1 MIPRHLTRRHA
12 RKVDVALA
20 ALLTLGALLS
30 IALGGDAGRHRLAAA
45 LMAGVTVAPIAVR
58 RRWPLLVGAGV
69 PALAAVD
76 HKYFDPQ
83 FVGYPIATFCA
94 MYALAAWTRPRAFV
108 GGLVVFAAANV
119 AVPGSFDRVGLLW
132 TLVSIATMLLVRHVV
147 VGRERRAQ
155 LAERERDLAA
165 REAVVEERA
174 RIARELHDTVA
185 HHLSIM
191 IIQAGA
197 ERRALNGAGGSTGRM
212 LGSIEELGRG
222 SLAEL
227 RRMLGLLRSEHAS
240 DALSEAAR
248 GR

>member
-30 IALGGDAGRHRLAAA
+30 IALGGHAGRHRLAAA

-119 AVPGSFDRVGLLW
+119 AVPGTIDRAGLLW
-132 TLVSIATMLLVRHVV
+132 ALVSIASMLLVRHVV

>member
-1 MIPRHLTRRHA
+1 MIPPA
-12 RKVDVALA
+12 RMRPDARTVDAVLA
-20 ALLTLGALLS
+20 GLLTLGALLA
-30 IALGGDAGRHRLAAA
+30 IAFGGDGGEHRAAAA
-45 LMAGVTVAPIAVR
+45 LLVLVTVAPVGVR

-69 PALAAVD
+69 PALAALD
-76 HKYFDPQ
+76 HGYVAAQ

-108 GGLVVFAAANV
+108 AGLVVFVAANAAAAGGV
-119 AVPGSFDRVGLLW
+119 DRAGALW
-132 TLVSIATMLLVRHVV
+132 VLVSVAAMLLVRDVV

-174 RIARELHDTVA
+174 RIARELHDTVS

-191 IIQAGA
+191 VVQAGA
-197 ERRALNGAGGSTGRM
+197 ERRVLNGAGGSTGSA
-212 LGSIEELGRG
+212 LGRIEELGRG
-222 SLAEL
+222 SLTEL
-227 RRMLGLLRSEHAS
+227 RRLLGLLRAEQAG
-240 DALSEAAR
+240 EAAR